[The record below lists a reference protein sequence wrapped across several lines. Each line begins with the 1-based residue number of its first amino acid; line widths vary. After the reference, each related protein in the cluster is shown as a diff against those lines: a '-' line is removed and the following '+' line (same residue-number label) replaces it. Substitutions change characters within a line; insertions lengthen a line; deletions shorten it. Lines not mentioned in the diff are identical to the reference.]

1 MRGGATELSGE
12 ASQSLVLA
20 AHVDALVWAD
30 VLGAKSP
37 GPEREA
43 SNGVD
48 GGRAVHTG
56 QGLGLAEDGE
66 GTRPR
71 QEPKPRTGRRGPEV
85 TARAQGGSARQLV
98 GAVRAAD
105 RAGCTRPSWG
115 HETASEESPERGKA
129 AISGKQSLS
138 EARVALRVRVRRSAR
153 GVRTAGA
160 CPGARGRRAG
170 PSCCSAV
177 PRHVKPLSSPCGVR
191 ACQRGC
197 GRPEGWVV
205 LLEEEWVGRREEAG
219 RRDGH
224 APCGSPC
231 ALRRR
236 EREEGTVASSCSSA
250 SLLCPGAA

>member
-1 MRGGATELSGE
+1 MNWTAWPGGH
-12 ASQSLVLA
+12 SQST
-20 AHVDALVWAD
+20 
-30 VLGAKSP
+30 GR
-37 GPEREA
+37 EREA
-43 SNGVD
+43 
-48 GGRAVHTG
+48 AC
-56 QGLGLAEDGE
+56 
-66 GTRPR
+66 
-71 QEPKPRTGRRGPEV
+71 
-85 TARAQGGSARQLV
+85 

-138 EARVALRVRVRRSAR
+138 EARVALRVRVSRSAR

-160 CPGARGRRAG
+160 CPEARGRRAG

-197 GRPEGWVV
+197 GSPEGWVV

-219 RRDGH
+219 RGDGH

-231 ALRRR
+231 ALRCR